1 MSERCY
7 HTGQTLRKGFTVGTH
22 RLVPPAE
29 TLARIEPHLKAM
41 QITRCAD
48 ITGLDRLG
56 IPVYCAV
63 RPMGEILQ
71 LANGKGATPLNA
83 RVSALMEAIEHYH
96 AEQPNGK
103 LRRTDWNTLTR
114 SGQRVVNPP
123 SLPGFKHVYF
133 SPEFK
138 LDWVPGEDL
147 ISGEPVWLPASVAYV
162 CAPSLYDLS
171 TNGLA
176 SGNHLIE
183 ATLHGLY
190 EVIERDAI
198 SRLFVGGRLKLGPER
213 CLVMDLRTVNDD
225 LVGEL
230 LQRLDC
236 AEIKSV
242 LIWVRS
248 ALPVHTFWAVLLD
261 GKAASPSTMVNVGYG
276 THTSPSVA
284 AIRAITEAAQSRL
297 SFIHGAREDMGYKI
311 RSTSRALAA
320 RIYAY
325 FDRLGASGQAVSNW
339 QTLADRA
346 SDDLHQDLRLT
357 VEALAGA
364 GYKTILRIDMTRA
377 PFHIP
382 VAKVLVPGLQMKSR
396 LF

>member
-1 MSERCY
+1 MSDQ
-7 HTGQTLRKGFTVGTH
+7 HLTGQTLRKGFTVGTH

-29 TLARIEPHLKAM
+29 TLARISPHLKAM

-48 ITGLDRLG
+48 ITGLDRIG

-63 RPMGEILQ
+63 RPMGELLQ

-96 AEQPNGK
+96 AEQPNGR
-103 LRRTDWNTLTR
+103 LRRTTWETLSR
-114 SGQRVVNPP
+114 SGQRVVSPA
-123 SLPGFKHVYF
+123 SLPGLKPHVYF
-133 SPEFK
+133 SQQFK
-138 LDWVPGEDL
+138 LDWVEGEDL
-147 ISGEPVWLPASVAYV
+147 VTGEPVWLPASVAYL

-176 SGNHLIE
+176 SGNHLVE

-198 SRLFVGGRLKLGPER
+198 SQLFVGGRLKLGPER
-213 CLVMDLRTVNDD
+213 CLVMDLCTVNDD
-225 LVGEL
+225 LVSGL
-230 LQRLDC
+230 LDKLER
-236 AEIKSV
+236 ARVKPV

-261 GKAASPSTMVNVGYG
+261 GQAASPSTMVNVGYG

-284 AIRAITEAAQSRL
+284 AVRAITEAAQSRL

-320 RIYAY
+320 RIYTY
-325 FDRLGASGQAVSNW
+325 FDRLGDSGQAVGNW
-339 QTLADRA
+339 QTLTNKA
-346 SDDLHQDLRLT
+346 SDDLHQDLRLIIH
-357 VEALAGA
+357 ALVAA
-364 GYKTILRIDMTRA
+364 GYSSVFRLDMTRA